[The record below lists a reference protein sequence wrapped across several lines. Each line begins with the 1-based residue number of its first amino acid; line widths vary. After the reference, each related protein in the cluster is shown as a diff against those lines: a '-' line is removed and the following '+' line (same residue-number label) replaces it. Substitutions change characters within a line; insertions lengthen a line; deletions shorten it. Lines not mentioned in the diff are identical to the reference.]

1 MMSKEAKRGGLPNSK
16 KLELVRFG
24 ACTPSVAQIP
34 IFRPLPGRLG
44 PAIFAGAFG
53 VCWRYPA
60 HMGRHGGDDL
70 HRIQIPAEG
79 AGQAHPRPETARLD
93 LRQDRE
99 IRRDER
105 QRGEREPGPYPGRD
119 APDGRHAEQA
129 LLPGSN
135 ALTRA
140 NTGFSYCDPGKSAQ
154 SQPPITL
161 RYRGFGE
168 PPRPAETRVF
178 DNPKGK

>member
-34 IFRPLPGRLG
+34 IFQPLPGRLG

-70 HRIQIPAEG
+70 HRIQIPAEE
-79 AGQAHPRPETARLD
+79 RDKLILD
-93 LRQDRE
+93 LR
-99 IRRDER
+99 RRGWTYARIGKYVGMSANGVSASLVRIQEGR
-105 QRGEREPGPYPGRD
+105 PGR
-119 APDGRHAEQA
+119 
-129 LLPGSN
+129 
-135 ALTRA
+135 
-140 NTGFSYCDPGKSAQ
+140 
-154 SQPPITL
+154 
-161 RYRGFGE
+161 
-168 PPRPAETRVF
+168 PPR
-178 DNPKGK
+178 